1 MRQNLGPGVDG
12 WAISLKGMMSIVV
25 LLGFVITGI
34 YWGVN
39 KFVIDKT
46 SLPTVERK
54 KKVSFVM
61 VSVFCFSACVYGAS
75 VDGSVNIILAE

>member
-25 LLGFVITGI
+25 VLGFVIAGI

-39 KFVIDKT
+39 KLVLNDP
-46 SLPTVERK
+46 SLPKSDHKK
-54 KKVSFVM
+54 KKVSRILE
-61 VSVFCFSACVYGAS
+61 CAS
-75 VDGSVNIILAE
+75 

>member
-1 MRQNLGPGVDG
+1 MALIFSGRTVKYFSNMRQNLGPGVDG

-25 LLGFVITGI
+25 VLGFVIAGI

-39 KFVIDKT
+39 KYVIDKT
-46 SLPTVERK
+46 SLPVERK

-61 VSVFCFSACVYGAS
+61 VSV
-75 VDGSVNIILAE
+75 I

>member
-12 WAISLKGMMSIVV
+12 WAISLRGMMSIVV
-25 LLGFVITGI
+25 ILGLVIASI

-46 SLPTVERK
+46 SLPVERK
-54 KKVSFVM
+54 KKVSYVM
-61 VSVFCFSACVYGAS
+61 VSVINFFHLCLWSF
-75 VDGSVNIILAE
+75 